1 MSRKTALT
9 ALVTC
14 AFSLLLTPLQ
24 AQQSSVTPVFGVLRH
39 GTASP
44 PLPELPLVL
53 ARGQGPRVVPLRST
67 PHGPASTQQ
76 DTVVQSTVG
85 PLVGTTD
92 LLNFEG
98 VGEGL
103 SGYNVNVAPPDTN
116 GAVGPSHYIQW
127 VNLDFAIFDKSGN
140 MVFGPEPGNYFWQGS
155 SLPQCEVT
163 NDGDPIV
170 FYDQL
175 AGRWVVSQLQYSL
188 GPPYDICIAVSS
200 GSDPTTA
207 NWYRYA
213 LEWSSDLPDYPK
225 MSVWPDGYYVTTNLF
240 LLGLF
245 FDGAQACALERS
257 KMLLNQDATVQCSSP
272 DASHPSM
279 LPANLDGSTLPP
291 AGAPNY
297 IMNFGTNSLNLW
309 RFHVDW
315 ANPANSSFT
324 GPVSVQG
331 VAAFSPACNGGTC
344 IPQPGTSQQ
353 LDSLGDRLMYR
364 LAYRN
369 FGDHESLVV
378 NHSVNPGGG
387 GGGGGHGKGGHGP
400 FKPGGGKPGGG
411 GSSSTAVSGIRWYE
425 IRSPGGSPSVYQQ
438 GTYAPDTD
446 SRWMGSI
453 AMDKLGNIA
462 LGYSVSSSTTYPSI
476 RYTGWAVGDTLGQLQ
491 SEANIMDGH
500 GSQQSNLSRWGDYSS
515 MSVDPVDGCTFWY
528 TSEYLQSDGTFNWST
543 RIAKFKFPSC
553 Q

>member
-1 MSRKTALT
+1 MSRQ
-9 ALVTC
+9 V
-14 AFSLLLTPLQ
+14 SLALLTILVFGVILSPETQLQ

-53 ARGQGPRVVPLRST
+53 ARGEGPRVTPLRTT

-116 GAVGPSHYIQW
+116 GAVGAGYYFQW
-127 VNLDFAIFDKSGN
+127 VNLDFAIFNTSDGSIAL
-140 MVFGPEPGNYFWQGS
+140 GPAPGNTFWQNS
-155 SLPQCEVT
+155 SLPQCALT

-200 GSDPTTA
+200 GSDPTTSS
-207 NWYRYA
+207 WYRYA

-245 FDGAQACALERS
+245 FDGAQVCALQRDV
-257 KMLLNQDATVQCSSP
+257 MLENGDATVQCSSP
-272 DASHPSM
+272 DTSHPSM
-279 LPANLDGSTLPP
+279 LPANLDGSALPP
-291 AGAPNY
+291 SGTPSF
-297 IMNFGTNSLNLW
+297 IMNFGSNSLNLW

-315 ANPANSSFT
+315 TSPANSSFT
-324 GPVSVQG
+324 GPISVQN
-331 VAAFSPACNGGTC
+331 VAAFTPACNGGTC

-387 GGGGGHGKGGHGP
+387 GGGGHGKGGHGP
-400 FKPGGGKPGGG
+400 FKPGGGKPGSG
-411 GSSSTAVSGIRWYE
+411 GSGSTAVSAIRWYE
-425 IRSPGGSPSVYQQ
+425 IRNSNGSPSVYQQ

-462 LGYSVSSSTTYPSI
+462 LGYTVSSSTTYPSI

-491 SEANIMDGH
+491 AEQFVVDGH
-500 GSQQSNLSRWGDYSS
+500 GAQTSNLSRWGDYSS
-515 MSVDPVDGCTFWY
+515 MSVDPADDCTFW
-528 TSEYLQSDGTFNWST
+528 
-543 RIAKFKFPSC
+543 
-553 Q
+553 